1 MQFSSGEWLGLRG
14 FGKHCSLN
22 RQARKEWSKEGR
34 LGAGKGFVA
43 HCNAA
48 PGKEFVTWI
57 RLVAH
62 CSLQRHMDQFGVS
75 PKRNPS
81 LAASP
86 NLCIYASLSLLHWQN
101 EILFSRAA
109 TTRNRSELKN
119 LGLFLQMMWF
129 SYVFIVW
136 LGFGRLVEGC
146 VCMQAEQGGDRADR
160 NIAKLFPPALPIAVT
175 TGIVTKVSASS
186 VHWGRCEGGHH
197 WPYHLIL

>member
-34 LGAGKGFVA
+34 QEGRKEGRLGAGKGFVA

-62 CSLQRHMDQFGVS
+62 YTAYGSVGGFSKEKSFFSSFAKSLH
-75 PKRNPS
+75 
-81 LAASP
+81 
-86 NLCIYASLSLLHWQN
+86 LCISLSLHWQN

-109 TTRNRSELKN
+109 TNRNRSELKN

-160 NIAKLFPPALPIAVT
+160 NIAKLSLLLFL
-175 TGIVTKVSASS
+175 
-186 VHWGRCEGGHH
+186 
-197 WPYHLIL
+197 L